1 MKQSLPQPLIRR
13 RRNEYLK
20 GTHSLGG
27 HSSIPHGHCHTR
39 GELPGRLAR
48 NWKADQF
55 STSTAPSN
63 QN

>member
-1 MKQSLPQPLIRR
+1 MKQSLPQPPVRR

-20 GTHSLGG
+20 GTHSSGG
-27 HSSIPHGHCHTR
+27 HGSIQHGHCHTR

-55 STSTAPSN
+55 STSPASSSPN
-63 QN
+63 